1 MSKFLGFPK
10 PVQDSL
16 HTTLS
21 HKGTVGQDKSTEESS
36 SHSPI
41 FRNGSWIWYIFK
53 RCSRTDSICKEGSG
67 SNPMWT
73 WCYRMW
79 FARTRVCSIL
89 YRQRREFHVFY
100 LCTRIHMTSPNFT
113 GDYENFPISSRGSA
127 IFPIYTRCYRL
138 LSTWTKGHWSFS
150 MPTNVFRISS
160 KCP

>member
-1 MSKFLGFPK
+1 MSKFLGFRK
-10 PVQDSL
+10 PVQESL

-89 YRQRREFHVFY
+89 YSPKKGIPCILPVHKNSYDLPKLHRRLWELLY
-100 LCTRIHMTSPNFT
+100 L
-113 GDYENFPISSRGSA
+113 SRGSA
-127 IFPIYTRCYRL
+127 LFSKYTF
-138 LSTWTKGHWSFS
+138 LSTCTRAVGPSPCLHKS
-150 MPTNVFRISS
+150 P
-160 KCP
+160 